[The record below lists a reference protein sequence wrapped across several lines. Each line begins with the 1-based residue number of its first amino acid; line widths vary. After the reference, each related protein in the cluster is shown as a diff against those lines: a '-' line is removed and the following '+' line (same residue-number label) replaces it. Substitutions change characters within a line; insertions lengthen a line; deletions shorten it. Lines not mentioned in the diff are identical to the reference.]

1 MKLTG
6 SDAVD
11 FFELMQHPDERQ
23 QEILSKIKSNIALRD
38 ISNGYEAD
46 IKNLDMSFLREK

>member
-6 SDAVD
+6 SNAVG
-11 FFELMQHPDERQ
+11 FLKSMQHPDEKQ

-38 ISNGYEAD
+38 IPNGYEAD
-46 IKNLDMSFLREK
+46 IKNLDMSFLKEK

>member
-38 ISNGYEAD
+38 IPNGYEAD

>member
-6 SDAVD
+6 SDAVY

-23 QEILSKIKSNIALRD
+23 HEILSKIKSNIALRD
-38 ISNGYEAD
+38 IPNGYEAD
-46 IKNLDMSFLREK
+46 IKNLDMSFLGEK

>member
-23 QEILSKIKSNIALRD
+23 QIGDLNRII
-38 ISNGYEAD
+38 YE
-46 IKNLDMSFLREK
+46 NPG

>member
-6 SDAVD
+6 SNAVG
-11 FFELMQHPDERQ
+11 FLKSMQHPDEKQ

-38 ISNGYEAD
+38 IPNGYEAD
-46 IKNLDMSFLREK
+46 IKNLDMSFLGEK

>member
-11 FFELMQHPDERQ
+11 FLKSMQHPDEKQ

-38 ISNGYEAD
+38 IPNGYEAD
-46 IKNLDMSFLREK
+46 IKNLDMSFLKEK

>member
-11 FFELMQHPDERQ
+11 FFESMQHPDERQ

-38 ISNGYEAD
+38 IPNGYEAD
-46 IKNLDMSFLREK
+46 IKNLDMSFLGEK